1 MSFSRC
7 LTPDTPQYNGV
18 AERAL
23 GLLREKSTAMLQEV
37 TVAASDRLWA
47 EALNYACD
55 MSNMCVTSSL
65 EGGTS
70 PYEKWY
76 GRKPSLQHLQPF
88 GTVGYA
94 RKGKRAHK
102 LAPRGEQCV
111 MLGIA
116 HNHPRDTVKVLVI
129 QTGQIVN
136 RQNVSWHPE
145 IVPDGPISPAP
156 AGDNSTAEPVGVRGS
171 TMEAHTPT
179 QPAQE
184 AEEDSEP
191 IVEPATIPAAVRKLA
206 DHFTSELPSVIH
218 GRTRSSG
225 GVDSRARS
233 EEIDGGPSAFSG
245 IYWKD
250 ERNSIALGAMLT
262 ASGAKSRPPNRSP
275 YRSAG
280 GIYAATR
287 HHESSP

>member
-1 MSFSRC
+1 MSI
-7 LTPDTPQYNGV
+7 
-18 AERAL
+18 
-23 GLLREKSTAMLQEV
+23 AMLQEM

-70 PYEKWY
+70 PYETWY

-116 HNHPRDTVKVLVI
+116 HNHPRDTVKILVV
-129 QTGQIVN
+129 QTGQIVS
-136 RQNVSWHPE
+136 RQNVSWHSETAP
-145 IVPDGPISPAP
+145 GGAISPAP
-156 AGDNSTAEPVGVRGS
+156 AGDNNTAEPVGVRGS

-179 QPAQE
+179 QLAQ
-184 AEEDSEP
+184 
-191 IVEPATIPAAVRKLA
+191 AAVEE
-206 DHFTSELPSVIH
+206 SESLELRGH
-218 GRTRSSG
+218 
-225 GVDSRARS
+225 
-233 EEIDGGPSAFSG
+233 
-245 IYWKD
+245 
-250 ERNSIALGAMLT
+250 
-262 ASGAKSRPPNRSP
+262 RSP
-275 YRSAG
+275 SIQKRWN
-280 GIYAATR
+280 
-287 HHESSP
+287 